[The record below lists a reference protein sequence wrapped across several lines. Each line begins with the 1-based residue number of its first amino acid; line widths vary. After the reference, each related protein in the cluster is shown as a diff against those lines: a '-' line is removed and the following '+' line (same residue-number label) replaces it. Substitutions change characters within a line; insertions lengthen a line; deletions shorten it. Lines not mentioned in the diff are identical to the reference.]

1 MVQYYEVVCKGGHV
15 GSNNYFPMHLFIAA
29 ENGREAA
36 AIARQAPRVKH
47 DRKDSIISV
56 CPLPY
61 EDYIARRHEHIR
73 NGYYR
78 SHSKQEMLRLCP
90 NISEQIISEGSKS
103 DDAHPRI
110 PLRIKNRKKYINRYL
125 QPYACSGI
133 CFRSAADRY
142 QPHEEFL
149 AKSCWTVFGGSLA
162 LSSMPGIGY

>member
-61 EDYIARRHEHIR
+61 EDYIAGRHEHLR

-90 NISEQIISEGSKS
+90 NISEQIIPEDGKS
-103 DDAHPRI
+103 DGDVWTTS
-110 PLRIKNRKKYINRYL
+110 
-125 QPYACSGI
+125 SG
-133 CFRSAADRY
+133 CRWNRSAAIQLRT
-142 QPHEEFL
+142 
-149 AKSCWTVFGGSLA
+149 SCRCLPPYAIWL
-162 LSSMPGIGY
+162 